1 VEEFRLGL
9 RVLIFLAAT
18 FVFAFVLWYV
28 VLIVGI
34 VLFESPTPECTDSDT
49 CNTFGD
55 VFYKVQDEWYARIAW
70 LVLSG
75 LLLAWPL
82 RWLFRSERPVRRPLE
97 RSEGGHAAPR

>member
-1 VEEFRLGL
+1 MDQFRYVL

-18 FVFAFVLWYV
+18 FVFAVLLWYV

-34 VLFESPTPECTDSDT
+34 LLFQSPTPECTDSDT

-75 LLLAWPL
+75 LLLVWPL
-82 RWLFRSERPVRRPLE
+82 RWLIRSERPMRRPLE
-97 RSEGGHAAPR
+97 RSGGGHATLR

>member
-34 VLFESPTPECTDSDT
+34 VLFQSPTPECTDSDT

-75 LLLAWPL
+75 LLLVWPL